1 MKDKVIGNPIREEK
15 KIRYRGRNHSGM
27 GKLSWMLGAVGWGI
41 LFLLVYEARS
51 PKADTNRIGMLAMSL
66 LVLAGCGISAAAK
79 GMKESNVFYKSVLAG
94 AILNGALLI
103 TLFAIYL
110 IGTVI

>member
-51 PKADTNRIGMLAMSL
+51 SKADVDRIGVLAMSL
-66 LVLAGCGISAAAK
+66 LVLASCGIAVAAR
-79 GMKESNVFYKSVLAG
+79 GMKESNVFYKSVLVG
-94 AILNGALLI
+94 ALLNGALLV
-103 TLFAIYL
+103 TLLAIYL
-110 IGTVI
+110 IGIVI